1 MTITMIKSEDSEK
14 SIKISNLLF
23 IFFKTE
29 LVIYMV
35 LINFKDGVV
44 IELHEDMSF
53 DVVELSRT
61 DVEFNYFA
69 SVSGKE
75 VELFNAVDNRLG
87 GVLSA

>member
-1 MTITMIKSEDSEK
+1 
-14 SIKISNLLF
+14 
-23 IFFKTE
+23 
-29 LVIYMV
+29 MV
-35 LINFKDGVV
+35 LISFKDGVV

-75 VELFNAVDNRLG
+75 IELFNAVDNRLG

>member
-1 MTITMIKSEDSEK
+1 MI
-14 SIKISNLLF
+14 
-23 IFFKTE
+23 
-29 LVIYMV
+29 LVS
-35 LINFKDGVV
+35 FKDGVV

-61 DVEFNYFA
+61 DVTFNYYA

-75 VELFNAVDNRLG
+75 VELFNLVDNRLG